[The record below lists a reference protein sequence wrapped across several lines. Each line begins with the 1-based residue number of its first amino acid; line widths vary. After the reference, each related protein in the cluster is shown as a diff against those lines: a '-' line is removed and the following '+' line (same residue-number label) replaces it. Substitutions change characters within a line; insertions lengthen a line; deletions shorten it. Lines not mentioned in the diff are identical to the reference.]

1 MVKTRIAVLISGNGT
16 NLQALI
22 DAQKEGVLRHG
33 RIVLVLSSNSIA
45 HGLKRAENAGID
57 TAVVTRKQ
65 AGSQEAFEQG
75 ILEELEKYD
84 IDMIVLAGFMS
95 ILSADFVKRFDRR
108 IINVH
113 PSLIPAFCGKGC
125 YGLKVHE
132 MALEYGVKVTGATVH
147 YVNEIPDGGQ
157 IILQKAVM
165 VKKNDTPKILQKRV
179 MAEAEWQ
186 ILPQAAEKVA
196 KRLMMEKNA
205 RTKQYQIDDIGKLL
219 ADNTYPGR
227 GIVIGQARDSGKA
240 VCAYFIMGRSDNSRN
255 RVFTLKDGELYTE
268 PFDPSKVEDPSL
280 IIYAALRSHENNLI
294 VTNGDQTDTIYDFLA
309 DGKTFEQALETRQ
322 FEPDHP
328 NLTPRISGMITF
340 DAEDQDGPAFAY
352 KMSILKSEDPDGN
365 RCGRYTYC
373 YEPEAGLGHFIHTYE
388 CDGNPLP
395 TFAGEPER
403 IHIPEDIEEFTDEL
417 WRNLDAAN
425 KISLYVRYT
434 DPRTGEYEERLI
446 NKFEK

>member
-1 MVKTRIAVLISGNGT
+1 MVETRIAVFISGGGT

-22 DAQKEGVLRHG
+22 DAQKDGVLRHG
-33 RIVLVLSSNSIA
+33 RIVLVLSSNA
-45 HGLKRAENAGID
+45 NAYGLKRAEDADIE

-75 ILEELEKYD
+75 ILAELEKHD

-132 MALEYGVKVTGATVH
+132 MALDYGVKVTGATVH
-147 YVNEIPDGGQ
+147 YVNEIPDGGE

-165 VKKNDTPKILQKRV
+165 VKENDTPTILQKRV

-196 KRLMMEKNA
+196 KRLMMEKSEHMK
-205 RTKQYQIDDIGKLL
+205 TYQIDDIGGLL
-219 ADNTYPGR
+219 ADNAYPGR
-227 GIVIGQARDSGKA
+227 GIVIGTSETSGRA
-240 VCAYFIMGRSDNSRN
+240 VCAYFIMGRSENSRN
-255 RVFTLKDGELYTE
+255 RVFTLKEGALYTE

-280 IIYAALRSHENNLI
+280 IIYAALRSFENQLI
-294 VTNGDQTDTIYDFLA
+294 VTNGDQTDTIYDFLEA
-309 DGKTFEQALETRQ
+309 GKTFEQALQTRQ

-328 NLTPRISGMITF
+328 NLTPRISGIVEF
-340 DAEDQDGPAFAY
+340 GEKQDGATFAY
-352 KMSILKSEDPDGN
+352 KMSILKSEDPEGN
-365 RCGRYTYC
+365 RCGRYTYS

-403 IHIPEDIEEFTDEL
+403 VSIPDDIDAFTDEL
-417 WRNLDAAN
+417 WRNLNSDN

-434 DPRTGEYEERLI
+434 DPQTGDYEERLI
-446 NKFEK
+446 NKHE

>member
-1 MVKTRIAVLISGNGT
+1 MAKIAVLISGGGT

-22 DAQKEGVLRHG
+22 DAQKSGVIRHG
-33 RIVLVLSSNSIA
+33 RIALVVSSNPNA
-45 HGLKRAENAGID
+45 YGLKRAEDAGIE
-57 TAVVTRKQ
+57 TAVVSKKQ
-65 AGSQEAFEQG
+65 AGSQEAFEAG
-75 ILEELEKYD
+75 ILKELQDHD
-84 IDMIVLAGFMS
+84 IDMIVLAGFMQ
-95 ILSADFVKRFDRR
+95 ILSGDFVRHYEKR

-113 PSLIPAFCGKGC
+113 PSLIPSFCGKGA
-125 YGLKVHE
+125 YGLRVHE

-147 YVNEIPDGGQ
+147 YVNEVPDGGQ
-157 IILQKAVM
+157 IILQKPVM
-165 VKKNDTPKILQKRV
+165 VQEGDTPEILQKRV

-196 KRLMMEKNA
+196 ERLTMEKIA
-205 RTKQYQIDDIGKLL
+205 LTKPYQIDDVGALL
-219 ADNTYPGR
+219 ADNAYPGR
-227 GIVIGQARDSGKA
+227 GILLGQTRTTGKA

-255 RVFTLKDGELYTE
+255 RVFTMKNGQLYTE
-268 PFDPSKVEDPSL
+268 AFDPSKVEDPSL
-280 IIYAALRSHENNLI
+280 IIYAALRQYENQLI
-294 VTNGDQTDTIYDFLA
+294 VTNGDQTDTIYEFLEA
-309 DGKTFEQALETRQ
+309 GKSFEQALETRQ

-340 DAEDQDGPAFAY
+340 DAPAFAY
-352 KMSILKSEDPDGN
+352 RMSILKSEDPEGQ

-403 IHIPEDIEEFTDEL
+403 IRIPDDIDAFTEEL
-417 WRNLDAAN
+417 WTNLNENN

-434 DPRTGEYEERLI
+434 DPATGAYDERLI
-446 NKFEK
+446 NKNEK

>member
-1 MVKTRIAVLISGNGT
+1 MVKTRIAVLISGGGT

-22 DAQKEGVLRHG
+22 DAQRDGVLRHG
-33 RIVLVLSSNSIA
+33 RIVLVVSSNSIA
-45 HGLKRAENAGID
+45 HGLKRAQDAGIE

-65 AGSQEAFEQG
+65 AGSQEAFEAG
-75 ILEELEKYD
+75 ILKELQDHE
-84 IDMIVLAGFMS
+84 IDMIVLAGFMQ
-95 ILSADFVKRFDRR
+95 ILSADFVRHYEKR

-113 PSLIPAFCGKGC
+113 PSLIPSFCGKGA
-125 YGLKVHE
+125 YGLRVHE

-147 YVNEIPDGGQ
+147 YVNEVPDGGQ
-157 IILQKAVM
+157 IIMQKPVM
-165 VKKNDTPKILQKRV
+165 IKKNDTPKILQKRV

-196 KRLMMEKNA
+196 KRLMMEKIA
-205 RTKQYQIDDIGKLL
+205 RTKQYQITDAGSLL
-219 ADNTYPGR
+219 ADNAYPGR
-227 GIVIGQARDSGKA
+227 GILLGQTKTSGKA
-240 VCAYFIMGRSDNSRN
+240 VCAYFIMGRSENSRN
-255 RVFTLKDGELYTE
+255 RVFTLKEGELFTE

-280 IIYAALRSHENNLI
+280 IIYAALRQYENNLI
-294 VTNGDQTDTIYDFLA
+294 VTNGDQTDTIYEFLEE
-309 DGKTFEQALETRQ
+309 GRSFEEALQTRQ

-340 DAEDQDGPAFAY
+340 DAEGDAPAFAY

-403 IHIPEDIEEFTDEL
+403 VCVPDDIDAFTEEL
-417 WRNLDAAN
+417 WANLNTSN

-434 DPRTGEYEERLI
+434 DPKTGEYDERLI
-446 NKFEK
+446 NKNEK

>member
-22 DAQKEGVLRHG
+22 DAQKDGVLRHG

-45 HGLKRAENAGID
+45 HGLKRAEAAGID

-75 ILEELEKYD
+75 IIEELDKYD

-95 ILSADFVKRFDRR
+95 ILSGDFTKRYDRR

-132 MALEYGVKVTGATVH
+132 MALDYGVKVTGATVH

-186 ILPQAAEKVA
+186 ILPQAAERVA

-219 ADNTYPGR
+219 ADNAYPGR
-227 GIVIGQARDSGKA
+227 GIVIGQTKTSGKA
-240 VCAYFIMGRSDNSRN
+240 VAAYFIMGRSENSRN
-255 RVFTLKDGELYTE
+255 RVFTLKDGELFTE

-280 IIYAALRSHENNLI
+280 IIYAALRSFGKNLI
-294 VTNGDQTDTIYDFLA
+294 VTNGDQTDTIYDFLEE
-309 DGKTFEQALETRQ
+309 GKTFEQALETRQ

-340 DAEDQDGPAFAY
+340 GEGAEDGPAFGY
-352 KMSILKSEDPDGN
+352 RISILKSEDPEGT
-365 RCGRYTYC
+365 RCGRYTYV

-403 IHIPEDIEEFTDEL
+403 VSVPDDIEEFTEEL
-417 WRNLDAAN
+417 WRNLDSSN

-434 DPRTGEYEERLI
+434 DPKTGEYEEKLI
-446 NKFEK
+446 NKNER

>member
-1 MVKTRIAVLISGNGT
+1 MVKTRIAVLISGGGT

-22 DAQKEGVLRHG
+22 DAQKDGVLRHG
-33 RIVLVLSSNSIA
+33 RLVLVVSSNSIA
-45 HGLKRAENAGID
+45 YGLKRAEDAGIE
-57 TAVVTRKQ
+57 TAVGTKKQ
-65 AGSQEAFEQG
+65 AGSQEACDAG
-75 ILEELEKYD
+75 ILKALQDHD
-84 IDMIVLAGFMS
+84 IDMIVLAGFMQ
-95 ILSADFVKRFDRR
+95 ILSADFVRHYEKR

-113 PSLIPAFCGKGC
+113 PSLIPSFCGKGA
-125 YGLKVHE
+125 YGLRVHE

-147 YVNEIPDGGQ
+147 YVNEVPDGGQ
-157 IILQKAVM
+157 IIMQKPVM

-196 KRLMMEKNA
+196 KRLMMEKTA
-205 RTKQYQIDDIGKLL
+205 RTKQYQIADAGALL
-219 ADNTYPGR
+219 ADNAYPGR
-227 GIVIGQARDSGKA
+227 GILLGQAKTSGKA

-255 RVFTLKDGELYTE
+255 RVFTLKDGELFTE

-280 IIYAALRSHENNLI
+280 IIYAALRKYENNLI
-294 VTNGDQTDTIYDFLA
+294 VTNGDQTDTIYEFLEA
-309 DGKTFEQALETRQ
+309 DKTFEQALQTRQ

-328 NLTPRISGMITF
+328 NLTPRISGRITCDEKG
-340 DAEDQDGPAFAY
+340 DAPAFASQR
-352 KMSILKSEDPDGN
+352 SILKSEDPDGN
-365 RCGRYTYC
+365 RFGRYTYC

-403 IHIPEDIEEFTDEL
+403 VSIPDDIDTFTDEL
-417 WRNLDAAN
+417 WRNLNASN

-434 DPRTGEYEERLI
+434 DPKTGEYDERLI
-446 NKFEK
+446 NKNEK

>member
-1 MVKTRIAVLISGNGT
+1 MVKTKIAVLISGNGT

-22 DAQKEGVLRHG
+22 DAQKDGVLRHG
-33 RIVLVLSSNSIA
+33 RIALVLSSNSIA
-45 HGLKRAENAGID
+45 YGLKRAEEAGIE
-57 TAVVTRKQ
+57 TAVVTKKQ

-75 ILEELEKYD
+75 ILEELEKRD
-84 IDMIVLAGFMS
+84 IEMIVLAGFMS
-95 ILSADFVKRFDRR
+95 ILSADFVKRYDRR

-132 MALEYGVKVTGATVH
+132 MALDYGVKVTGATVH
-147 YVNEIPDGGQ
+147 YVNEVPDGGQ
-157 IILQKAVM
+157 IILQKPVM
-165 VKKNDTPKILQKRV
+165 VKKGDTPKILQKRV

-205 RTKQYQIDDIGKLL
+205 RTKQYQIDKVGTLL

-227 GIVIGQARDSGKA
+227 GIVIGQAEDGRA
-240 VCAYFIMGRSDNSRN
+240 VCAYFIMGRSENSRN
-255 RVFTLKDGELYTE
+255 RIFTLKDGALYTE
-268 PFDPSKVEDPSL
+268 PFDPSKVKDPSL
-280 IIYAALRSHENNLI
+280 IIYAALRQFEDQLI
-294 VTNGDQTDTIYDFLA
+294 VTNGDQTDTIYEFLEA
-309 DGKTFEQALETRQ
+309 GKTFEQALQTRQ

-328 NLTPRISGMITF
+328 NLTPRISGIIDF
-340 DAEDQDGPAFAY
+340 GGQDPEGPAFAY

-373 YEPEAGLGHFIHTYE
+373 YEPEAGLGHFLHTYE

-403 IHIPEDIEEFTDEL
+403 IHIPQDIDEFTDEL
-417 WRNLDAAN
+417 WTNLNADN

-434 DPRTGEYEERLI
+434 DPKTGACEDRLI

>member
-1 MVKTRIAVLISGNGT
+1 MVKTKIAVLISGNGT

-22 DAQKEGVLRHG
+22 DAQRDGVLRHG
-33 RIVLVLSSNSIA
+33 RIALVLSSNAIA
-45 HGLKRAENAGID
+45 HGLKRAEDAGIE

-65 AGSQEAFEQG
+65 AGSQEAFERG
-75 ILEELEKYD
+75 ILEELEKHD
-84 IDMIVLAGFMS
+84 IEMIVLAGFMS
-95 ILSADFVKRFDRR
+95 ILSADFVKRYDRR

-157 IILQKAVM
+157 IIMQKAVM
-165 VKKNDTPKILQKRV
+165 IKKNDTPKILQKRV

-205 RTKQYQIDDIGKLL
+205 RTKQYQIETIGKLL

-227 GIVIGQARDSGKA
+227 GIVIGQAKETGKA

-255 RVFTLKDGELYTE
+255 RVFTLKDGALYTE

-280 IIYAALRSHENNLI
+280 IIYAALHSHGNNLI

-309 DGKTFEQALETRQ
+309 EGKSFEQALETRQ

-340 DAEDQDGPAFAY
+340 GEGEDGPAFAY

-365 RCGRYTYC
+365 RCGRYTYS

-403 IHIPEDIEEFTDEL
+403 INVPEDIDEFTDEL

-434 DPRTGEYEERLI
+434 DPKTGEYDERLI

>member
-1 MVKTRIAVLISGNGT
+1 MVKTRIAVLISGGGT

-22 DAQKEGVLRHG
+22 DAQRDGVLRHG
-33 RIVLVLSSNSIA
+33 RIVLVVSSNSIA
-45 HGLKRAENAGID
+45 HGLKRAQDAGIE
-57 TAVVTRKQ
+57 TAVVTKKQ
-65 AGSQEAFEQG
+65 AGSQEAFEAG
-75 ILEELEKYD
+75 ILKELQDHE
-84 IDMIVLAGFMS
+84 IDMIVLAGFMQ
-95 ILSADFVKRFDRR
+95 ILSADFVRHYEKR

-113 PSLIPAFCGKGC
+113 PSLIPSFCGKGA
-125 YGLKVHE
+125 YGLRVHE

-147 YVNEIPDGGQ
+147 YVNEVPDGGQ
-157 IILQKAVM
+157 IIMQKPVM
-165 VKKNDTPKILQKRV
+165 IKKNDTPKILQKRV

-196 KRLMMEKNA
+196 KRLMMEKIA
-205 RTKQYQIDDIGKLL
+205 RTKQYQIADAGSLL
-219 ADNTYPGR
+219 ADNAYPGR
-227 GIVIGQARDSGKA
+227 GILLGQTKTSGKA

-255 RVFTLKDGELYTE
+255 RVFTLKDGELFTE

-280 IIYAALRSHENNLI
+280 IIYAALRQFENDLI
-294 VTNGDQTDTIYDFLA
+294 VTNGDQTDTIYEFLEA
-309 DGKTFEQALETRQ
+309 GRSFEEALQTRQ

-340 DAEDQDGPAFAY
+340 DADGDAPAFAY
-352 KMSILKSEDPDGN
+352 KMSILKSEDPDGEH
-365 RCGRYTYC
+365 CGRYTYC

-403 IHIPEDIEEFTDEL
+403 VSIPDDIDDFTEEL
-417 WRNLDAAN
+417 WANLNTSN

-434 DPRTGEYEERLI
+434 DPKTGEYDERLI
-446 NKFEK
+446 NKNEK